1 MELDWGACAFI
12 PTNFSSILTYWH
24 THTHTHSNTPDTI
37 TTGPVCF
44 SSTPIEGFAKDYAF
58 IIQGLIDAYEAS
70 FKDHLIEWAEKLQR
84 KMDELFW
91 DGESGGYFT
100 SRTDDCSV
108 LLKIKDGK
116 Y

>member
-1 MELDWGACAFI
+1 M
-12 PTNFSSILTYWH
+12 
-24 THTHTHSNTPDTI
+24 THTHSNTPDTI